1 MTAQLDK
8 EVVRRRI
15 AWRVAQEMRDGDIV
29 NLGIG
34 LPTLVANEVDK
45 DVELLLQAENGLIGI
60 DKLASEAEID
70 PDLVN
75 AGGQNIT
82 AIAGSC
88 YFNSADSFA
97 IIRGGHVDSTVLGA
111 LQVDERG
118 NLANWII
125 PGKMVP
131 GMGGAMDLVVGAK
144 KVIVAMEHTV
154 KGNPKLLKHC
164 TLPLTAAGQV
174 DLIVTEM
181 GVFEITDK
189 GMMLTELAPEFSVE
203 EVQAATEAQ
212 LIVSPSLIPMPTPN

>member
-88 YFNSADSFA
+88 YFNSADSLPSFA
-97 IIRGGHVDSTVLGA
+97 VVT
-111 LQVDERG
+111 
-118 NLANWII
+118 WIQPCSEHCKWMNVAI
-125 PGKMVP
+125 LPTGSFR
-131 GMGGAMDLVVGAK
+131 AK
-144 KVIVAMEHTV
+144 WCLEWAAQWILWSAQR
-154 KGNPKLLKHC
+154 KLL
-164 TLPLTAAGQV
+164 
-174 DLIVTEM
+174 
-181 GVFEITDK
+181 
-189 GMMLTELAPEFSVE
+189 
-203 EVQAATEAQ
+203 
-212 LIVSPSLIPMPTPN
+212 SPWNTR